1 MERRGRDTTTGHHAD
16 HDGISY
22 VQAKLLQHRRLDEL
36 NHAATAFV
44 QFAEHRAECTQFR
57 EQLGGLRRIVRF
69 GLWKRRKLRI
79 VVNERL
85 QLFWRDFPGI
95 ELIAE
100 VGDDENGDMNGNAR
114 DVSFEVFNGVELRG
128 YTQKP
133 R

>member
-1 MERRGRDTTTGHHAD
+1 M
-16 HDGISY
+16 
-22 VQAKLLQHRRLDEL
+22 
-36 NHAATAFV
+36 
-44 QFAEHRAECTQFR
+44 
-57 EQLGGLRRIVRF
+57 RF

-128 YTQKP
+128 YTQNP

>member
-1 MERRGRDTTTGHHAD
+1 M
-16 HDGISY
+16 
-22 VQAKLLQHRRLDEL
+22 
-36 NHAATAFV
+36 
-44 QFAEHRAECTQFR
+44 
-57 EQLGGLRRIVRF
+57 RF

-114 DVSFEVFNGVELRG
+114 DVSFEVFNGVEL
-128 YTQKP
+128 
-133 R
+133 